1 MLAPNFGQIVF
12 LVAATVAVVSA
23 LMMVTRRDMVHSVL
37 WMVVA
42 FFQIAVVYVM
52 LRAEFLAVVQVM
64 VYAGAILVLF
74 LFVVMLLNLR
84 GGHTMSGTRYF
95 GSKLAWP
102 AGLVLGLEL
111 VAVVLLASSPTQ
123 AHLGDLVGSKNV
135 VWDAAQEAS
144 VGGNV
149 QAIGQT
155 LFTQFLLPFEISSL
169 ILLLAVIGAVVL
181 ARKEEPAD
189 TDRLIPS
196 AGISLGRKSVAR
208 SPQQEQQAKALV
220 PTLRLESQAHV
231 HVEEPGGQLPPVE
244 EAQAATTDAVPHAVP
259 HAASEAVAQNAADGP
274 TGQATP
280 GN

>member
-1 MLAPNFGQIVF
+1 MLAPSFGQIVF
-12 LVAATVAVVSA
+12 LLAATVAVISA

-37 WMVVA
+37 WMVVT

-111 VAVVLLASSPTQ
+111 VAVILLASSPTQ
-123 AHLGDLVGSKNV
+123 AHLGDLAGSKNV
-135 VWDAAQEAS
+135 VWDAVQEAS

-155 LFTQFLLPFEISSL
+155 LFTQFLLPFETSSL
-169 ILLLAVIGAVVL
+169 ILLLAVVGAVVL

-196 AGISLGRKSVAR
+196 AGISLGRKSVAH

-220 PTLRLESQAHV
+220 PALRLESQTRV
-231 HVEEPGGQLPPVE
+231 RVEEPGGQLPPQE
-244 EAQAATTDAVPHAVP
+244 GAQAATTGAVP
-259 HAASEAVAQNAADGP
+259 HAASEAVAQSAADGP

-280 GN
+280 GS